1 MNKQEF
7 LAELRRGLSGLPR
20 DDIEERLS
28 FYGEMLDDRME
39 EGLTEE
45 EAVSAAGSVDEIVRQ
60 IVADIP
66 LAKIAK
72 ERIRP
77 KRRLR
82 AWETVL
88 LVLGSPVWLSLGIA
102 AAAAVFAVYAAMWA
116 VIAALWAVFGA
127 LAVCAVG
134 SVPGC
139 IIFAAGGSGASGLA
153 LLGGGLVCA
162 GLSVFMFFGCK
173 KATEGILT
181 LTMKFAIWIKN
192 CFKGK
197 EAAK

>member
-28 FYGEMLDDRME
+28 FYGEMLDDRIE

-60 IVADIP
+60 TVADIP

-139 IIFAAGGSGASGLA
+139 IIFAAGGSVASGLA

-173 KATEGILT
+173 KATVGIMSLT
-181 LTMKFAIWIKN
+181 KKFAIWIKN